1 MSALNFQKYE
11 SYYSED
17 FVADEY
23 FSNWVKSPCDSTTTC
38 FWLSFLKKYPEKSDE
53 IMLARRE
60 ILKLNTAKSQ
70 LSESEIT
77 NLWHRIN
84 LTISNN

>member
-23 FSNWVKSPCDSTTTC
+23 FSNWVQSPSDSTITC
-38 FWLSFLKKYPEKSDE
+38 FWLSFLKKHPEKSNE
-53 IMLARRE
+53 IMLARRQ
-60 ILKLNTAKSQ
+60 ILKLNNAKPK
-70 LSESEIT
+70 LSESEIA

-84 LTISNN
+84 LTITTN